1 MTSPTIELYWDATY
15 AIAMELIAHYPQLYP
30 EDVGLHE
37 MSELIETLPGFR
49 DDPSLVT
56 ERILLDIQIVWYEE
70 ARA

>member
-1 MTSPTIELYWDATY
+1 MTSSTIELYWESTY
-15 AIAMELIAHYPQLYP
+15 AIAMQLIAHHPQLYP

-37 MSELIETLPGFR
+37 MSELIENLPGFR
-49 DDPSLVT
+49 DDPALVT